1 VTATGISSG
10 FRHEALFYA
19 GRDEFLEVTVPFL
32 EEGILADEPTLVVV
46 AEEKIGWL
54 RSALD
59 ELATRVVFA
68 DMNTVGANP
77 ARIIPAWN
85 DFVSQ
90 HDGRTVRG
98 IGEPIWAGRSPAELV
113 ECQLHEALLNLAF
126 RDAAGFQLLCPYD
139 TSELESGVIEEAW
152 RSHPHGREGALQR
165 PSPSYRDPSW
175 TDGPFIHALAAPEG
189 ARQLPLRGLQDLDR
203 MRALVYEE
211 ATAFGLARTRTSDLV
226 LAVHEAAV
234 NTLTHGGGP
243 GRLRI
248 WPDGDALVC
257 EISGGGVIDQPL
269 VGRVRPSLEQER
281 GRGTWLIQQVA
292 DLAQFRSDET
302 GTTVRIRV
310 AAT

>member
-1 VTATGISSG
+1 VTVSGTDTG

-19 GRDEFLEVTVPFL
+19 GRDEFLEGTVPFL

-46 AEEKIGWL
+46 AEQKIGWL
-54 RSALD
+54 RSELDAL
-59 ELATRVVFA
+59 AKRVVFA

-90 HDGRTVRG
+90 HDGRALRG
-98 IGEPIWAGRSPAELV
+98 IGEPIWAGRSSDELV

-126 RDAAGFQLLCPYD
+126 RDAAEFQLLCPYD
-139 TSELESGVIEEAW
+139 TSKLESGVIEEAW
-152 RSHPHGREGALQR
+152 RSHPHGREGALRR
-165 PSPSYRDPSW
+165 PSPSYREPSW
-175 TDGPFIHALAAPEG
+175 TDGPFVHALAAPAG
-189 ARQLPLRGLQDLDR
+189 ARELPLLGLGDLDR
-203 MRALVYEE
+203 VRALVYDE
-211 ATAFGLARTRTSDLV
+211 ARAFGLTQARTTDLV

-234 NTLTHGGGP
+234 NSLTHGGRP

-248 WPDGDALVC
+248 WPEGDALVC
-257 EISGGGVIDQPL
+257 EISGGGVIEEPL
-269 VGRVRPSLEQER
+269 LGRVRPSLEQER
-281 GRGTWLIQQVA
+281 GRGIWLIQQVA

-310 AAT
+310 VAT

>member
-1 VTATGISSG
+1 
-10 FRHEALFYA
+10 
-19 GRDEFLEVTVPFL
+19 
-32 EEGILADEPTLVVV
+32 
-46 AEEKIGWL
+46 
-54 RSALD
+54 
-59 ELATRVVFA
+59 
-68 DMNTVGANP
+68 
-77 ARIIPAWN
+77 
-85 DFVSQ
+85 
-90 HDGRTVRG
+90 
-98 IGEPIWAGRSPAELV
+98 
-113 ECQLHEALLNLAF
+113 
-126 RDAAGFQLLCPYD
+126 
-139 TSELESGVIEEAW
+139 
-152 RSHPHGREGALQR
+152 
-165 PSPSYRDPSW
+165 
-175 TDGPFIHALAAPEG
+175 
-189 ARQLPLRGLQDLDR
+189 

-292 DLAQFRSDET
+292 DLAQFRSDES